1 MAALARDP
9 YLPSAARLVVRGRW
23 PAARLRSRFVASS
36 HRLPPSCQ
44 ELVDDAWAEALAVP
58 GVRLF
63 NGALCRLESH
73 QADAQGL
80 LLTLSRTTYK
90 AYLGSNVRHGEWAER
105 HGPCVL
111 ANPVGTS
118 VALRSC
124 DGLLVFGVRSA
135 SVALYPRHAHPFGG
149 TVEVPEPGGE
159 VDLIAEMARELGEEA
174 GIARSELD
182 DLRAIA
188 LAEDCTLRQPEL
200 IFAARSRLTAAAIN
214 ARLDPEEHTAC
225 WMLADEQAAIDEV
238 LAGRIAVSP
247 VLRAT
252 LLAWGAERFGPEWLA
267 QAGGRRPLPAA
278 ER

>member
-1 MAALARDP
+1 MAVSARDP
-9 YLPSAARLVVRGRW
+9 YLPTAARLLVRGSW

-36 HRLPPSCQ
+36 HQLPPSCQ
-44 ELVDDAWAEALAVP
+44 EQVDDAWAQALAVP

-63 NGALCRLESH
+63 NGALCRLEGH

-90 AYLGSNVRHGEWAER
+90 AYLGSNVHHPEWACL
-105 HGPCVL
+105 HGPGVL

-118 VALRSC
+118 VALRSG
-124 DGLLVFGVRSA
+124 DGVLVFGMRSA
-135 SVALYPRHAHPFGG
+135 SVALYPGHVHPFGG
-149 TVEVPEPGGE
+149 TMEVPEPGGQVE
-159 VDLIAEMARELGEEA
+159 LIGEMERELAEEA

-200 IFAARSRLTAAAIN
+200 IYAARTQLTAAAIA

-225 WMLADEQAAIDEV
+225 WMLRDELSEIDAV
-238 LAGRIAVSP
+238 LAGRVPVSP

-252 LLAWGAERFGPEWLA
+252 LLAWGAERFGLDWLEHH
-267 QAGGRRPLPAA
+267 GG
-278 ER
+278 